1 MSGKRGLWVLLAV
14 MGLAGWLTAGAVAA
28 PWDRLLTLRR
38 VEADPDKSYPLTEEN
53 GPWTI
58 LACPF
63 SGEHANQEA
72 KELVLELRKRYK
84 LPAYI
89 YRKKFDFGRETYGRG
104 IDRFGAPLRMQ
115 YQRGS
120 EIDECAVMVGDYPTV
135 DDPEAQETL
144 QKLKYCRPECLEL
157 DSTRPTGRSLAGWR
171 LIQQTILAPG
181 SDKKKKG
188 PLGHAFITTNP
199 LLSKDYFVPQ
209 GIDRL
214 VQEMNEG
221 CRFSLLDCPGK
232 YTVQVAHFT
241 GRVVIDQGE
250 IAAVNSGKR
259 MKSRLVE
266 AGEKAERLTAA
277 LRLKRYEA
285 YQFHDRY
292 ASIVTVGSFDST
304 GAPRPD
310 GKIEINPKIHAI
322 MRIFGGEQTSAPGQ
336 PGGALKPKTLVG
348 IPFDLQPIPVQV
360 PKRSIARDYS
370 RDAVGMR

>member
-1 MSGKRGLWVLLAV
+1 MIGKPGLWVLSAIV
-14 MGLAGWLTAGAVAA
+14 GSVVWLTAGAGAA

-38 VEADPDKSYPLTEEN
+38 VEADPDKSYLLTEEN

-63 SGEHANQEA
+63 SGEYAEQEA
-72 KELVLELRKRYK
+72 KELVLELRTRYK

-89 YRKKFDFGRETYGRG
+89 YRKKFDFGRETFGRG

-115 YQRGS
+115 YQQGS
-120 EIDECAVMVGDYPTV
+120 EINECAVMVGDYPSV

-144 QKLKYCRPECLEL
+144 QKLKYCRPRCLEL
-157 DSTRPTGRSLAGWR
+157 EGGRPTGRSLAGWR
-171 LIQQTILAPG
+171 LIQQAILAPG

-214 VQEMNEG
+214 VEQMNEG
-221 CRFSLLDCPGK
+221 CRHSLLDCPGK

-241 GRVVIDQGE
+241 GRVVIDQSE
-250 IAAVNSGKR
+250 IAALESGKQ

-266 AGEKAERLTAA
+266 AGEKAEQLTTA
-277 LRLKRYEA
+277 LRLKGYEA

-322 MRIFGGEQTSAPGQ
+322 MRTFGAEQASLPGQ

-360 PKRSIARDYS
+360 PRRSIARDYS
-370 RDAVGMR
+370 RDAVRMR